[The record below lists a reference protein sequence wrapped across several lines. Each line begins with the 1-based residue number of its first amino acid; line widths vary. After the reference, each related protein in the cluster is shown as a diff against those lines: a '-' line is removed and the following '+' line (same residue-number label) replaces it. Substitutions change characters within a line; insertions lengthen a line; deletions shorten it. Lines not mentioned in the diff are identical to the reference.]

1 MERAD
6 EINVYD
12 KWNSTKWYNYG
23 TFSLI
28 PVFIVKKKDKM
39 NNTNYLFKWL
49 FIQAWTVDSFILGL
63 SLFLNSFKGVGVSLQ
78 LPYLYIEC
86 SFRNT
91 NLLYKLLKHLNR
103 GVLNK
108 TFVNTY
114 PKQIKFDEKY
124 VERFKSTGDVGL
136 DNLIKDLCKKP
147 ETNDNNRN

>member
-1 MERAD
+1 MDRAD
-6 EINVYD
+6 KIDIYD
-12 KWNSTKWYNYG
+12 KWNSTKWYNHT

-78 LPYLYIEC
+78 LPYLYIEF

-91 NLLYKLLKHLNR
+91 DLIYEWLKHLNR
-103 GVLNK
+103 RDLIK
-108 TFVNTY
+108 TCVNLY
-114 PKQIKFDEKY
+114 PKQIKF
-124 VERFKSTGDVGL
+124 
-136 DNLIKDLCKKP
+136 NKK
-147 ETNDNNRN
+147 

>member
-6 EINVYD
+6 EIDIYD
-12 KWNSTKWYNYG
+12 KWNSTKWYNHT

-28 PVFIVKKKDKM
+28 PVFIVKKKDRM

-63 SLFLNSFKGVGVSLQ
+63 SLFLNAFKGIGISLQ

-91 NLLYKLLKHLNR
+91 DLLYELLKHLNR
-103 GVLNK
+103 RYLIK
-108 TFVNTY
+108 TCVNTY
-114 PKQIKFDEKY
+114 PKQIKF
-124 VERFKSTGDVGL
+124 
-136 DNLIKDLCKKP
+136 NKK
-147 ETNDNNRN
+147 